1 MVTRARR
8 GTTLRWWL
16 ENTGDAHWQD
26 GARVVVLRPG
36 SGRLACG
43 GQPRLRKRRAA
54 TLVVLLRL

>member
-1 MVTRARR
+1 M
-8 GTTLRWWL
+8 TLRWWL

-43 GQPRLRKRRAA
+43 GQLRLRKRRAA